1 MSPNASTDRKKGAL
15 PMSVAR
21 LIFSSFVLGFP
32 LVALAQGYQISVRAG
47 SQLVSL
53 SFATTENFPEV
64 CWLEARRL
72 VLELPAA
79 AEGAVEASSGRI
91 EIVTRVDASRPCL
104 QVEGPRRGVVALAN
118 EDAARLPGLPFG
130 RYRVTIDGRAYGVLL
145 TTRHSAE
152 WFPDAAN

>member
-1 MSPNASTDRKKGAL
+1 MSL
-15 PMSVAR
+15 AR
-21 LIFSSFVLGFP
+21 LVFSSFALGFP
-32 LVALAQGYQISVRAG
+32 LVALAQGYEISVRAG

-53 SFATTENFPEV
+53 SFASTENFPES
-64 CWLEARRL
+64 CWLEAKRL
-72 VLELPAA
+72 VLELPEA
-79 AEGAVEASSGRI
+79 AEGADEASGRI

-104 QVEGPRRGVVALAN
+104 QVEGPRRGVVAFAN

-130 RYRVTIDGRAYGVLL
+130 RYRVTIDGRAYGSLS